1 MKQLLPFLII
11 LSFIITTSCSQKEAS
26 QKPKE
31 NVALVGNDT
40 LQLPSPKNLKA
51 TIRLTTQA
59 REGVKNWSFYKDLS
73 AAVDSLPPINTLGKL
88 RLKLID
94 IDALYVN
101 LEQAEED
108 LAPVTPEAV
117 KTKAVNARLV
127 AIETKAKV
135 LQNSAQLNTPVAE
148 DISKKIGELYNAYQD
163 LNLQLNELF
172 DTSFKDLL
180 EEIKQENE
188 QAASEKA
195 DEQTPN

>member
-11 LSFIITTSCSQKEAS
+11 LSFIITTSCNQKEAS

-40 LQLPSPKNLKA
+40 LKLPSPKNLKA

-73 AAVDSLPPINTLGKL
+73 AAVDSLPSNTLGEL
-88 RLKLID
+88 RLKIID
-94 IDALYVN
+94 VDALYIN

-135 LQNSAQLNTPVAE
+135 LQNSAQLNTPAAE

>member
-11 LSFIITTSCSQKEAS
+11 LSFIIITSCNQKEAS
-26 QKPKE
+26 PKPKE
-31 NVALVGNDT
+31 NVILVGNDT
-40 LQLPSPKNLKA
+40 IQLPTPKNLKA
-51 TIRLTTQA
+51 TIRLTPQA
-59 REGVKNWSFYKDLS
+59 QEGVKNWSFYNDLS
-73 AAVDSLPPINTLGKL
+73 AAVDSLPSNTLGEL
-88 RLKLID
+88 RLKIID
-94 IDALYVN
+94 VDALYIN

-117 KTKAVNARLV
+117 KTKAINARLV

-148 DISKKIGELYNAYQD
+148 DISRKIGELYNAYQD

-188 QAASEKA
+188 QAASKKA

>member
-26 QKPKE
+26 PKPKE
-31 NVALVGNDT
+31 NVTLVGNDT
-40 LQLPSPKNLKA
+40 LTLETPNNLKA
-51 TIRLTTQA
+51 TIRLTAQA
-59 REGVKNWSFYKDLS
+59 QEGVKNWSFYNDLS
-73 AAVDSLPPINTLGKL
+73 AAVDSLPSNTLGEL
-88 RLKLID
+88 RLKLINV
-94 IDALYVN
+94 DALYIN

-117 KTKAVNARLV
+117 QTKAVNARLV

-148 DISKKIGELYNAYQD
+148 DISRKIGELYNAYQD

-195 DEQTPN
+195 DELIPN

>member
-26 QKPKE
+26 QNPKE
-31 NVALVGNDT
+31 NVTLVGNDT
-40 LQLPSPKNLKA
+40 IQLPTPKNLKA
-51 TIRLTTQA
+51 TIRLTPQA
-59 REGVKNWSFYKDLS
+59 QEGVKNWSFYNDLS
-73 AAVDSLPPINTLGKL
+73 AAVDSLPSNTLGEL
-88 RLKLID
+88 RLKIID
-94 IDALYVN
+94 VEALYIN